1 MNNRRRS
8 TRIKPVNPVLDISE
22 NGNDGFGDDG
32 LGDHAA
38 YSAIGVE
45 ENLDEEVKEIGD
57 VEDEVVEVEV
67 EVEDDGDDED
77 EEDNEDEESDEDE
90 EGDEEEEVDSDDDDG
105 VRFML
110 NKKKRAKSS
119 T

>member
-32 LGDHAA
+32 LGLITGDHAA
-38 YSAIGVE
+38 YSVIGVE
-45 ENLDEEVKEIGD
+45 EDLDEEVKEIG
-57 VEDEVVEVEV
+57 VAEDEAV